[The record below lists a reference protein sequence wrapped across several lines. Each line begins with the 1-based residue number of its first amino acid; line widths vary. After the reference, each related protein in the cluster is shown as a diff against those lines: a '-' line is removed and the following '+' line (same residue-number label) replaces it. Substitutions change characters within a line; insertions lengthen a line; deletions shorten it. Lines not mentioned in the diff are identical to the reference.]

1 MTLSLP
7 KIIGHRG
14 ACAYAPE
21 NTLSSIYTA
30 HDLGLEWVELD
41 VKLTK
46 DMVPIIFHD
55 GTLDRTTSGSGR
67 VIDTNYEDIKELE
80 AGSWFGESFIGEPIP
95 SLEQVIEVLC
105 ELDMSLNLEI
115 KPCPSRERETAE
127 AALDL
132 LAGYWEE
139 HERILLSSFQIQSL
153 EVCQEMAPEWARGLL
168 FKDDFPEN
176 WQQIADHLAPRT
188 LHIDGNKIQE
198 SPLAAFVDYG
208 KPVLAYTIN
217 DESQAEWL
225 FERGVKTIFSD
236 MPDIF

>member
-21 NTLSSIYTA
+21 NTLASIYTA
-30 HDLGLEWVELD
+30 HDIGIEWVELD

-46 DMVPIIFHD
+46 DMVPIILHD
-55 GTLDRTTSGSGR
+55 DTLERTTSGSGQ
-67 VIDTNYEDIKELE
+67 VIDTDYLEIQDLE
-80 AGSWFGESFIGEPIP
+80 AGSWFGESFIGEPVP

-127 AALDL
+127 AVLDI
-132 LAGYWEE
+132 LANYWEE
-139 HERILLSSFQIQSL
+139 HDRILLSSFQIQSL
-153 EVCQEMAPEWARGLL
+153 EVCQEMAPEWSRGLL
-168 FKDDFPEN
+168 INEDFPAH
-176 WQQIADHLAPRT
+176 WTDIARHLAPTT
-188 LHIDGNKIQE
+188 LNINGNTVQE
-198 SPLAAFVDYG
+198 GQLASFVDYG

-217 DESQAEWL
+217 DEVRADWL
-225 FERGVKTIFSD
+225 FEKGVKAIFSD
-236 MPDIF
+236 SPDIF